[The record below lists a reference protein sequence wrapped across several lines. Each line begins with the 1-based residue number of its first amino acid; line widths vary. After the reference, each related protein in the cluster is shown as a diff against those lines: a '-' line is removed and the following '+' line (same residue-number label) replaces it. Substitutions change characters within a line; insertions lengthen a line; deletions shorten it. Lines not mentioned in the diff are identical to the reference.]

1 MPSVQIAPNGQPMS
15 GIGFNNQIDEAS
27 NFLFSDEAM
36 WVGMFASAGFSIQ
49 DGVFCGQAT

>member
-1 MPSVQIAPNGQPMS
+1 MSSIQTAPNGQPIS
-15 GIGFNNQIDEAS
+15 GMGFNNQLDENS
-27 NFLFSDEAM
+27 SFLFGDEAM